1 MQEMAMKNWLSK
13 CAFVCLVMTVGFFSP
28 SVTSTA
34 GAAAGD
40 GRLDVYWI
48 DVEGGAAT
56 LIVTPQG
63 ESVLIDTGNPGI
75 RDPGRI
81 FKVVTEQARLT
92 RIDHLITTHYHRDHF
107 GGAAELSRLIPI
119 GQVWDNGKFADMPN
133 DPGAEYFGFKSE
145 SRKVISPG
153 MQLPLKPARSVKKLL
168 TGNQFKG
175 LKLTCIAARKQF
187 IDPTRRNISN
197 ALTCADA
204 RPKDRDGSDNANS
217 VTMLLEFG
225 KFRFYDGGDIT
236 WNQETKLVCPVNL
249 IGRVDVYQ
257 VTHHGLA
264 SSNNPLVLRSILPTV
279 SVMNNGVTKGCM
291 PEVFANLKATP
302 SIQAMYQVHKNMRE
316 DGMVSNTATEFIANR
331 KADECAGNFIKLS
344 VAADSRNYTIS
355 IPAHGHSATYQ
366 TVAK

>member
-1 MQEMAMKNWLSK
+1 MKNWLSK
-13 CAFVCLVMTVGFFSP
+13 CAFVCLIMTVVFFNSA
-28 SVTSTA
+28 VTSTA
-34 GAAAGD
+34 CAAVGD

-133 DPGAEYFGFKSE
+133 DPGPEYFGFKSE
-145 SRKVISPG
+145 SRQVISPG
-153 MQLPLKPARSVKKLL
+153 MQLPLKPARSIKKLL

-175 LKLTCIAARKQF
+175 LKLTCIAARKEF
-187 IDPTRRNISN
+187 IDPTRGNRLNE
-197 ALTCADA
+197 LTCADA

-257 VTHHGLA
+257 VTHHGLD